1 MTSSSVLPYQHTA
14 FNRSLRM
21 VKQVA
26 ILSVLCFTSA
36 ISIAQSAKKPDQI
49 SIVHAAHML
58 DGVSKSMQGA
68 VTVTIANGRIKSVEP
83 GTKDVP
89 GAEVID
95 LGDATLLPGLI
106 DVHKHMNAPQTGMN
120 VFQNRLTVSRT
131 ETAIG
136 ATAMARKLLEEGFTT
151 VRNMGSTDGLDLALK
166 RSIDRGWAI
175 GPRIFVCLEP
185 LGPSGGHSDPRN
197 GIDPAWTDADWGG
210 SVIDGPIDAMKQ
222 VREHKRRGADLIKIM
237 PSGGVLSIG
246 DDPKV
251 QTMTNEEI
259 KAVIDTA
266 HSLGMKVAAH
276 AHGKE
281 AIDNAIKLGID
292 SIEHG
297 TYADA
302 ESYKL
307 FVQHGTYLVPTLLVA
322 EQVNE
327 TARLHPERLNPSSAQ
342 KALEV
347 TPLMKGMFAGAYKAG
362 VKIAFGTDTSTGVNA
377 HEFTLMVGA
386 GMSPA
391 DAIMTATHNAAD
403 LPGVSADAGSIQPG
417 RYADLVAVKGDSL
430 QDITRMEHVDWVMKG
445 GTVYKRNGV
454 SVPQPTLTGNPG
466 DSMDLDF

>member
-1 MTSSSVLPYQHTA
+1 
-14 FNRSLRM
+14 M
-21 VKQVA
+21 VKHVA
-26 ILSVLCFTSA
+26 ILSLACVTSL
-36 ISIAQSAKKPDQI
+36 ISTAQSTKRPDPVTVI
-49 SIVHAAHML
+49 HAAHML
-58 DGVSKSMQGA
+58 DGVSKSTQGP
-68 VTVTIANGRIKSVEP
+68 VTVTISGGRIKSVES
-83 GTKDVP
+83 GTHDVP

-95 LGDATLLPGLI
+95 LGDAPLLPGLI
-106 DVHKHMNAPQTGMN
+106 DVHKHMGPPHTGMN
-120 VFQNRLTVSRT
+120 VFQTRLTISRT
-131 ETAIG
+131 EIAIG

-151 VRNMGSTDGLDLALK
+151 VRNMGSPDGLDLYLK
-166 RSIDRGWAI
+166 RSIDRGWAA
-175 GPRIFVCLEP
+175 GPRIFVSLEP

-266 HSLGMKVAAH
+266 HNLGMKVAAH

-297 TYADA
+297 TYADS
-302 ESYKL
+302 ESFKL
-307 FVQHGTYLVPTLLVA
+307 FIEHGTYLVPTLLVA
-322 EQVNE
+322 EQVYQ
-327 TARLHPERLNPSSAQ
+327 TALKHPERLNPSSAQ
-342 KALEV
+342 KGIEV
-347 TPLMKGMFAGAYKAG
+347 TPHMKSMFAGAYKAG
-362 VKIAFGTDTSTGVNA
+362 VKIAFGTDTSRGVNA
-377 HEFTLMVGA
+377 HEFTLMVEA

-403 LPGVSADAGSIQPG
+403 LLGVSADAVSIQPG
-417 RYADLVAVKGDSL
+417 RYADLMAVKGDPL
-430 QDITRMEHVDWVMKG
+430 QDITRMEHVDWVMKD
-445 GTVYKRNGV
+445 GTVYKRNGI
-454 SVPQPTLTGNPG
+454 SVPQPTLTGGPD
-466 DSMDLDF
+466 DSMDFDF

>member
-1 MTSSSVLPYQHTA
+1 
-14 FNRSLRM
+14 M
-21 VKQVA
+21 VKHVA
-26 ILSVLCFTSA
+26 ILSLACVTSL
-36 ISIAQSAKKPDQI
+36 ISNAQSTKKPDPVTVI
-49 SIVHAAHML
+49 HAAHML
-58 DGVSKSMQGA
+58 DGVSKSTQGP
-68 VTVTIANGRIKSVEP
+68 VTVTISGGRIKSVES
-83 GTKDVP
+83 GTHDVP

-106 DVHKHMNAPQTGMN
+106 DVHKHMGPPQTGMN
-120 VFQNRLTVSRT
+120 VFQTRLTISRT
-131 ETAIG
+131 EIAIG

-151 VRNMGSTDGLDLALK
+151 VRNMGSPDGLDLYLK
-166 RSIDRGWAI
+166 RSIDRGWAA
-175 GPRIFVCLEP
+175 GPRIFVSLEP

-266 HSLGMKVAAH
+266 HNLGMKVAAH

-281 AIDNAIKLGID
+281 AIDNAVKLGID

-297 TYADA
+297 TYADS
-302 ESYKL
+302 ESFKL
-307 FVQHGTYLVPTLLVA
+307 FIEHGTYLVPTLLVA
-322 EQVNE
+322 EQVYQ
-327 TARLHPERLNPSSAQ
+327 TALKHPERLNPSSAQ
-342 KALEV
+342 KAIEV
-347 TPLMKGMFAGAYKAG
+347 TPHMKSMFAGAYKAG
-362 VKIAFGTDTSTGVNA
+362 VKIAFGTDTSRGVNA
-377 HEFTLMVGA
+377 HEFTLMVDA

-403 LPGVSADAGSIQPG
+403 LLGVSADAGSIQPG
-417 RYADLVAVKGDSL
+417 RYADLIAVKGDPL
-430 QDITRMEHVDWVMKG
+430 QDITRMEHVDWVMKD
-445 GTVYKRNGV
+445 GTVYKRNGI
-454 SVPQPTLTGNPG
+454 SVPQPTLTGGPD
-466 DSMDLDF
+466 DSMDFDF

>member
-1 MTSSSVLPYQHTA
+1 
-14 FNRSLRM
+14 M
-21 VKQVA
+21 VKHVA
-26 ILSVLCFTSA
+26 ILSLACVTSL
-36 ISIAQSAKKPDQI
+36 ISNAQSTKKPDPVTVI
-49 SIVHAAHML
+49 HAAHML
-58 DGVSKSMQGA
+58 DGVSKSTQGP
-68 VTVTIANGRIKSVEP
+68 VTVTISGGRIKSVES
-83 GTKDVP
+83 GTHDVP

-106 DVHKHMNAPQTGMN
+106 DVHKHMGPPQTGMN
-120 VFQNRLTVSRT
+120 VFQTRLTISRT
-131 ETAIG
+131 ERAIG

-151 VRNMGSTDGLDLALK
+151 VRNMGSPDGLDLYLK
-166 RSIDRGWAI
+166 RSIDRGWAA
-175 GPRIFVCLEP
+175 GPRIFVSLEP
-185 LGPSGGHSDPRN
+185 IGPSGGHSDPRN

-266 HSLGMKVAAH
+266 HNLGMKVAAH

-297 TYADA
+297 TYADS
-302 ESYKL
+302 ESFKL
-307 FVQHGTYLVPTLLVA
+307 FIEHGTYLVPTLLVA
-322 EQVNE
+322 EQVYQ
-327 TARLHPERLNPSSAQ
+327 TALKHPERLNPSSAQ
-342 KALEV
+342 KGIEV
-347 TPLMKGMFAGAYKAG
+347 TPHLKSMFAGAYKAG
-362 VKIAFGTDTSTGVNA
+362 VKIAFGTDTSRGVNA

-403 LPGVSADAGSIQPG
+403 LLGVSADAGSIQPG
-417 RYADLVAVKGDSL
+417 RYADLIAVKGDPL
-430 QDITRMEHVDWVMKG
+430 QDITRMEHVDWVMKD
-445 GTVYKRNGV
+445 GTVYKRNGI
-454 SVPQPTLTGNPG
+454 SVPQPTLTGGPD
-466 DSMDLDF
+466 DSMDFDF

>member
-1 MTSSSVLPYQHTA
+1 
-14 FNRSLRM
+14 M
-21 VKQVA
+21 VKHVA
-26 ILSVLCFTSA
+26 ILSLACVTSL
-36 ISIAQSAKKPDQI
+36 ISNAQSTKKPDPVTVI
-49 SIVHAAHML
+49 HAAHML
-58 DGVSKSMQGA
+58 DGVSKSTQGP
-68 VTVTIANGRIKSVEP
+68 VTVTISGGRIKSVES
-83 GTKDVP
+83 GTHDVP

-106 DVHKHMNAPQTGMN
+106 DVHKHMGPPQTGMN
-120 VFQNRLTVSRT
+120 VFQTRLTISRT
-131 ETAIG
+131 ERAIG

-151 VRNMGSTDGLDLALK
+151 VRNMGSPDGLDLYLK
-166 RSIDRGWAI
+166 RSIDRGWAA
-175 GPRIFVCLEP
+175 GPRIFVSLEP

-266 HSLGMKVAAH
+266 HNLGMKVAAH

-297 TYADA
+297 TYADS
-302 ESYKL
+302 ESFKL
-307 FVQHGTYLVPTLLVA
+307 FIEHGTYLVPTLLVA
-322 EQVNE
+322 EQGYQ
-327 TARLHPERLNPSSAQ
+327 TALKHPERLNPSSAQ
-342 KALEV
+342 KGIEV
-347 TPLMKGMFAGAYKAG
+347 TPHMKSMFAGAYKAG
-362 VKIAFGTDTSTGVNA
+362 VKIAFGTDTSRGVNA
-377 HEFTLMVGA
+377 HEFTLMVDA

-403 LPGVSADAGSIQPG
+403 LLGVSADAGSIQPG
-417 RYADLVAVKGDSL
+417 RYADLIAVKGDPL
-430 QDITRMEHVDWVMKG
+430 QDITRMEHVDWVMKD
-445 GTVYKRNGV
+445 GTVYKRNGI
-454 SVPQPTLTGNPG
+454 SVPQPTLTGGPD
-466 DSMDLDF
+466 DSMDFDF

>member
-1 MTSSSVLPYQHTA
+1 MLDRRGLPLLFCLTSILCTA
-14 FNRSLRM
+14 
-21 VKQVA
+21 QP
-26 ILSVLCFTSA
+26 
-36 ISIAQSAKKPDQI
+36 AKKPDQVTV
-49 SIVHAAHML
+49 VHAAHML
-58 DGVSKSMQGA
+58 DGLSKAVQGP
-68 VTVTIANGRIKSVEP
+68 VTVIIANGRIKSVQSGIQTIPDAAFIE
-83 GTKDVP
+83 
-89 GAEVID
+89 

-106 DVHKHMNAPQTGMN
+106 DTHKHMSSPQTGLN
-120 VFQNRLTVSRT
+120 PFQTRLTFSST
-131 ETAIG
+131 EIAIG
-136 ATAMARKLLEEGFTT
+136 STAMARKLLEEGFTT
-151 VRNMGSTDGLDLALK
+151 VRNMGSTNSLDLALK
-166 RSIDRGWAI
+166 RSIDHGWAI
-175 GPRIFVCLEP
+175 GPRIFVSLEP

-197 GIDPAWTDADWGG
+197 GIDPVWVNQQWGG
-210 SVIDGPIDAMKQ
+210 SVVDGPIEAMKQ

-246 DDPKV
+246 DDPKA
-251 QTMTNEEI
+251 QLMTNEEI

-276 AHGKE
+276 AHGKA
-281 AIDNAIKLGID
+281 AIDNAVRLGID

-307 FVQHGTYLVPTLLVA
+307 FIQHGTYLVPTLLVA

-327 TARLHPERLNPSSAQ
+327 IARNRPERLNPSSAQ

-347 TPLMKGMFAGAYKAG
+347 TPLMKGMFLGAYKAG
-362 VKIAFGTDTSTGVNA
+362 VKIAFGTDTSTGINA

-403 LPGVSADAGSIQPG
+403 LLGVSADAGSIQPG
-417 RYADLVAVKGDSL
+417 RYADLIAVKGDPL

-445 GTVYKRNGV
+445 GTVYKRDGI
-454 SVPQPTLTGNPG
+454 SVPQPPLTGEPG
-466 DSMDLDF
+466 GTSDLDF

>member
-1 MTSSSVLPYQHTA
+1 MLDRRGLPLLLCLASTLCTA
-14 FNRSLRM
+14 
-21 VKQVA
+21 QP
-26 ILSVLCFTSA
+26 
-36 ISIAQSAKKPDQI
+36 AKKSDQVTV
-49 SIVHAAHML
+49 VHAAHML
-58 DGVSKSMQGA
+58 DGVSKSMQGP
-68 VTVTIANGRIKSVEP
+68 VTVTIANGRIKSVQP
-83 GTKDVP
+83 GIQTVP
-89 GAEVID
+89 GAEVVE
-95 LGDATLLPGLI
+95 LGVATLLPGLI
-106 DVHKHMNAPQTGMN
+106 DTHKHMGAPQTGLN
-120 VFQNRLTVSRT
+120 PFQTRLTISSS
-131 ETAIG
+131 EIAIG

-151 VRNMGSTDGLDLALK
+151 VRNMGSANSVDLALK
-166 RSIDRGWAI
+166 RDIDRSWVI
-175 GPRIFVCLEP
+175 GPRIFVSLEP

-197 GIDPAWTDADWGG
+197 GIEPVWVNQQWGG
-210 SVIDGPIDAMKQ
+210 SVVDGPIDAMTQ

-246 DDPKV
+246 DDPKA
-251 QTMTNEEI
+251 QLMTNEEI

-276 AHGKE
+276 AHGKA

-297 TYADA
+297 TYADT

-307 FVQHGTYLVPTLLVA
+307 FVEHGTYLVPTLLVA

-327 TARLHPERLNPSSAQ
+327 IARTHPERLNPSSAQ

-347 TPLMKGMFAGAYKAG
+347 TPLMKGMFVGAYKAG

-403 LPGVSADAGSIQPG
+403 LLGISADAGSIQPG
-417 RYADLVAVKGDSL
+417 RYADLIAVKGDPL
-430 QDITRMEHVDWVMKG
+430 EDITRMEHVDWVMKG
-445 GTVYKRNGV
+445 GTVYKRDGV
-454 SVPQPTLTGNPG
+454 SVPQPALTGEPG
-466 DSMDLDF
+466 GSLDLDF

>member
-1 MTSSSVLPYQHTA
+1 
-14 FNRSLRM
+14 M
-21 VKQVA
+21 VKHVA
-26 ILSVLCFTSA
+26 ILSLACVTSL
-36 ISIAQSAKKPDQI
+36 ISNAQSTKKPDPVTVI
-49 SIVHAAHML
+49 HAAHML
-58 DGVSKSMQGA
+58 DGVSKSTQGP
-68 VTVTIANGRIKSVEP
+68 VTVTIAGGRIKSVES
-83 GTKDVP
+83 GTHDVP

-106 DVHKHMNAPQTGMN
+106 DVHKHMGPPQTGMN
-120 VFQNRLTVSRT
+120 VFQTRLTISRT
-131 ETAIG
+131 EIAIG

-151 VRNMGSTDGLDLALK
+151 VRNMGSPDGLDLYLK
-166 RSIDRGWAI
+166 RSIDRGWAA
-175 GPRIFVCLEP
+175 GPRIFVSLEP

-266 HSLGMKVAAH
+266 HNLGMKVAAH

-297 TYADA
+297 TYADS
-302 ESYKL
+302 ESFKL
-307 FVQHGTYLVPTLLVA
+307 FIEHGTYLVPTLLVA
-322 EQVNE
+322 EQVYQ
-327 TARLHPERLNPSSAQ
+327 TALKHPERLNPSSAQ
-342 KALEV
+342 KGIEV
-347 TPLMKGMFAGAYKAG
+347 TPHMKSMFAGAYKAG
-362 VKIAFGTDTSTGVNA
+362 VKIAFGTDTSRGVNA
-377 HEFTLMVGA
+377 HEFTLMVDA

-403 LPGVSADAGSIQPG
+403 LLGVSADAGSIQPG
-417 RYADLVAVKGDSL
+417 RYADLIAVKGDPL
-430 QDITRMEHVDWVMKG
+430 QDITRMEHVDWVMKD
-445 GTVYKRNGV
+445 GTVYKRNGI
-454 SVPQPTLTGNPG
+454 SVPQPTLTGGPD
-466 DSMDLDF
+466 DSMDFDF

>member
-1 MTSSSVLPYQHTA
+1 
-14 FNRSLRM
+14 M
-21 VKQVA
+21 VKHVA
-26 ILSVLCFTSA
+26 ILSLACVTSL
-36 ISIAQSAKKPDQI
+36 ISNAQSTKKPDPVTVI
-49 SIVHAAHML
+49 HAAHML
-58 DGVSKSMQGA
+58 DGVSKSTQGR
-68 VTVTIANGRIKSVEP
+68 VTVTISGGRIKSVES
-83 GTKDVP
+83 GTHDVP

-106 DVHKHMNAPQTGMN
+106 DVHKHMGPPQTGMN
-120 VFQNRLTVSRT
+120 VFQTRLTISRT
-131 ETAIG
+131 EIAIG

-151 VRNMGSTDGLDLALK
+151 VRNMGSPDGLDLYLK
-166 RSIDRGWAI
+166 RSIDRGWAA
-175 GPRIFVCLEP
+175 GPRIFVSLEP

-266 HSLGMKVAAH
+266 HNLGMKVAAH

-297 TYADA
+297 TYADS
-302 ESYKL
+302 ESFKL
-307 FVQHGTYLVPTLLVA
+307 FIEHGTYLVPTLLVA
-322 EQVNE
+322 EQVYQ
-327 TARLHPERLNPSSAQ
+327 TALKHPERLNPSSAQ
-342 KALEV
+342 KGIEV
-347 TPLMKGMFAGAYKAG
+347 TPHMKSMFAGAYKAG
-362 VKIAFGTDTSTGVNA
+362 VKIAFGTDTSRGVNA
-377 HEFTLMVGA
+377 HEFTLMVDA

-403 LPGVSADAGSIQPG
+403 LLGVSADAGSIQPG
-417 RYADLVAVKGDSL
+417 RYADLIAVKGDPL
-430 QDITRMEHVDWVMKG
+430 QDITRMEHVDWVMKD
-445 GTVYKRNGV
+445 GTVYKRNGI
-454 SVPQPTLTGNPG
+454 SVPQPTLTGGPD
-466 DSMDLDF
+466 DSMDFDF

>member
-1 MTSSSVLPYQHTA
+1 
-14 FNRSLRM
+14 M
-21 VKQVA
+21 VKHVA
-26 ILSVLCFTSA
+26 ILSLACVTSL
-36 ISIAQSAKKPDQI
+36 ISNAQSTKKPDPVTVI
-49 SIVHAAHML
+49 HAAHML
-58 DGVSKSMQGA
+58 DGVSKSTQGP
-68 VTVTIANGRIKSVEP
+68 VTVTISGGRIKSVES
-83 GTKDVP
+83 GTHDVP

-106 DVHKHMNAPQTGMN
+106 DVHKHMGPPQTGMN
-120 VFQNRLTVSRT
+120 VFQTRLTISRT
-131 ETAIG
+131 EIAIG

-151 VRNMGSTDGLDLALK
+151 VRNMGSPDGLDLYLK
-166 RSIDRGWAI
+166 RSIDRGWAA
-175 GPRIFVCLEP
+175 GPRIFVSLEP

-266 HSLGMKVAAH
+266 HNLGMKVAAH

-297 TYADA
+297 TYADS
-302 ESYKL
+302 ESFKL
-307 FVQHGTYLVPTLLVA
+307 FIEHGTYLVPTLLVA
-322 EQVNE
+322 EQVYQ
-327 TARLHPERLNPSSAQ
+327 TALKHPERLNPSSAQ
-342 KALEV
+342 KGIEV
-347 TPLMKGMFAGAYKAG
+347 TPHMKSMFAGAYKAG
-362 VKIAFGTDTSTGVNA
+362 VKIAFGTDTSRGVNA
-377 HEFTLMVGA
+377 HEFTLMVDA

-403 LPGVSADAGSIQPG
+403 LLGVSADAGSIQPG
-417 RYADLVAVKGDSL
+417 RYADLIAVKGDPL
-430 QDITRMEHVDWVMKG
+430 QDITRMEHVDWVMKD
-445 GTVYKRNGV
+445 GTVYKRNGI
-454 SVPQPTLTGNPG
+454 SVPQPTLTGGPD
-466 DSMDLDF
+466 DSMDFDF

>member
-1 MTSSSVLPYQHTA
+1 
-14 FNRSLRM
+14 M
-21 VKQVA
+21 VKHVA
-26 ILSVLCFTSA
+26 ILSLACVTSL
-36 ISIAQSAKKPDQI
+36 ISNAQSTKKPDPVTVI
-49 SIVHAAHML
+49 HAAHML
-58 DGVSKSMQGA
+58 DGVSKSTQGP
-68 VTVTIANGRIKSVEP
+68 VTVTISGGRIKSVES
-83 GTKDVP
+83 GIHDVP

-106 DVHKHMNAPQTGMN
+106 DVHKHMGPPQTGMN
-120 VFQNRLTVSRT
+120 VFQTRLTISRT
-131 ETAIG
+131 EIAIG

-151 VRNMGSTDGLDLALK
+151 VRNMGSPDGLDLYLK
-166 RSIDRGWAI
+166 RSIDRGWAA
-175 GPRIFVCLEP
+175 GPRIFVSLEP

-266 HSLGMKVAAH
+266 HNLGMKVAAH

-297 TYADA
+297 TYADS
-302 ESYKL
+302 ESFKL
-307 FVQHGTYLVPTLLVA
+307 FIEHGTYLVPTLLVA
-322 EQVNE
+322 EQVYQ
-327 TARLHPERLNPSSAQ
+327 TALKHPERLNPSSAQ
-342 KALEV
+342 KGIEV
-347 TPLMKGMFAGAYKAG
+347 TPHMKSMFAGAYKAG
-362 VKIAFGTDTSTGVNA
+362 VKIAFGTDTSRGVNA
-377 HEFTLMVGA
+377 HEFTLMVDA

-403 LPGVSADAGSIQPG
+403 LLGVSADAGSIQPG
-417 RYADLVAVKGDSL
+417 RYADLIAVKGDPL
-430 QDITRMEHVDWVMKG
+430 QDITRMEHVDWVMKD
-445 GTVYKRNGV
+445 GTVYKRNGI
-454 SVPQPTLTGNPG
+454 SVPQPTLTGGPD
-466 DSMDLDF
+466 DSMDFDF